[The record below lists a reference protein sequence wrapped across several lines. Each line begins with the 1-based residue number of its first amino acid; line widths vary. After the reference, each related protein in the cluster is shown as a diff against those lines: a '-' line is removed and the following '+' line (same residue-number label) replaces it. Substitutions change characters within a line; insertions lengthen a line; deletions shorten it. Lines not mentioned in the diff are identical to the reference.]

1 MTTYGRHHP
10 EIRLTIPP
18 CRKPIPYR
26 DTPRTPTRL
35 SMSEVVSTGDGIV
48 QGAVRWSMGRIRVT
62 TCAHDPTC
70 CPIVVWTKSRSRM
83 TEFLGAVC

>member
-26 DTPRTPTRL
+26 DTPRTPTRRGSTLMSTVSIDPLENLPGEGCL
-35 SMSEVVSTGDGIV
+35 SATLT
-48 QGAVRWSMGRIRVT
+48 A
-62 TCAHDPTC
+62 
-70 CPIVVWTKSRSRM
+70 
-83 TEFLGAVC
+83 